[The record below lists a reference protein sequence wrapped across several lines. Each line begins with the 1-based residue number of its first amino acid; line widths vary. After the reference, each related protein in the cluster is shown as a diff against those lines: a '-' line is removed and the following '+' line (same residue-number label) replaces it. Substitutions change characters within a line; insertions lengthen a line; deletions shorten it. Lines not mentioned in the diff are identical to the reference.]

1 MVKVGDLV
9 KVKFVSEAQVSRNM
23 MSNEP
28 VNKVGV
34 VIEVAENSCKV
45 FFPERDQFRTF
56 LQSSLEIIK
65 E

>member
-1 MVKVGDLV
+1 MKVGDLV
-9 KVKFVSEAQVSRNM
+9 KVKLVSEAQVSRNM

-34 VIEVAENSCKV
+34 VIEVAENACKV
-45 FFPERDQFRTF
+45 FFPGRDQFRTF
-56 LQSSLEIIK
+56 LQNSLGIIK